1 MVALESET
9 KFLFNGS
16 GKGLAKPLQLV
27 DEDGDGGLG
36 AENVFLFFVDGF
48 ALGNSFFHLCDTV
61 VFLAEAT
68 ESLVYET
75 ENRSIG
81 HVRGRH
87 CSPLLCC
94 SAALL
99 LWKVAFS
106 RSTTCDR
113 APFGGGGERQGF

>member
-68 ESLVYET
+68 ESLVDEI

-94 SAALL
+94 SGRWRLVGAPPVIVPLSAEEG
-99 LWKVAFS
+99 K
-106 RSTTCDR
+106 DR
-113 APFGGGGERQGF
+113 VFEGSSG